1 VTEAARPP
9 RAEAREGTD
18 PYAWLRDEQW
28 QAVIADPAKLTPAI
42 RAYLEAENA
51 YTDHVLAPLA
61 ALRSALVAEMR
72 ARIKEDDSSVP
83 VPDGPFAYYAR
94 HVSGGQHPV
103 FCRRPR
109 DGGAETVLL
118 DGNAAAEGL
127 AYFRVGAMQHS
138 PDHRRLAWTIDTAGS
153 EIFTLYV
160 RDLESGALLGVPVTG
175 VHGGSVAWAN
185 DSATLFYTQLDA
197 QHRPTKVFRHAVAG
211 APDSDALVHEE
222 KDAAFYLGLGKTE
235 SEKFIVIGAS
245 SHANTSESWLLDA
258 DAALAPP
265 VLVEPRAD
273 GIDYDVSH
281 RGDRL
286 YIRTNADGAEDYK
299 IVTAP
304 VGAPGRAHWRDL
316 VAHRE
321 GVLIR
326 GIELYRDWLIRS
338 ERANALPR
346 LVVRHLESGDEHTIA
361 FDEEAYDLSLQGG
374 MEFAGDTLRF
384 SYSSMATPSSV
395 FDYAMAS
402 RTRTLRKRQEVPS
415 GHDPDDYVVRRIQ
428 APARDGEQV
437 PVSIL
442 YRRGTKLDGSA
453 PLLLYGYGSYGISVP
468 PSFSTNRLSLVDRG
482 IIYAIAHIRGGMDK
496 GFRWYRDGKLTKKLN
511 TFHDFIDAGEALV
524 KQGFTARGRIA
535 IHGGSAGGLL
545 VGASIN
551 MQPDL
556 FRAAVAEVP
565 FVDVLATISDASLPL
580 TPPEWSE
587 WGNPL
592 EDAAAR
598 ALMISYSPYDNVRAQ
613 AYPDLLATAGISDP
627 RVTYWEPAKWVAK
640 LRANDTGNATIL
652 LKTNMGAGHGGAAGR
667 FDRLEEVA
675 LTYAF
680 ILRAFGK
687 ATA

>member
-1 VTEAARPP
+1 MTDAPKAP
-9 RAEAREGTD
+9 RAEARAGED

-28 QAVIADPAKLTPAI
+28 QAVIADPAKLSPAI

-51 YTDHVLAPLA
+51 YTDRVLAPLA
-61 ALRSALVAEMR
+61 SLRTALVAEMR
-72 ARIKEDDSSVP
+72 ARIKEDDSTVP
-83 VPDGPFAYYAR
+83 VPDGPFAYYSR
-94 HVSGGQHPV
+94 HVPGGQHPI
-103 FCRRPR
+103 FCRSPR
-109 DGGAETVLL
+109 NGGAETVLL
-118 DGNAAAEGL
+118 DGNAAAAGL
-127 AYFRVGAMQHS
+127 AYFRVGSLQHS
-138 PDHRRLAWTIDTAGS
+138 PDHRRLAWTVDTAGS

-160 RDLESGALLGVPVTG
+160 RDLDGGALIGTPVTG

-185 DSATLFYTQLDA
+185 DNATLFYTQLDA
-197 QHRPTKVFRHAVAG
+197 QHRPTKVFRHTAG
-211 APDSDALVHEE
+211 ATGADVLVYEE

-245 SHANTSESWLLDA
+245 SHANTSESWLIDA
-258 DAALAPP
+258 DAPLAPP
-265 VLVEPRAD
+265 VLVEPRAA

-281 RGDRL
+281 RGDTL

-304 VGAPGRAHWRDL
+304 AATPGRAQWRDL
-316 VAHRE
+316 VVHRA

-326 GIELYRDWLIRS
+326 GLELYRDWLVRS
-338 ERANALPR
+338 ERADALPR
-346 LVVRHLESGDEHTIA
+346 IVVRQLETGAEHTIV
-361 FDEEAYDLSLQGG
+361 FDEEAYDLSPQGG
-374 MEFAGDTLRF
+374 MEFAGETLRF

-402 RTRTLRKRQEVPS
+402 RTRTLRKRQDVPS
-415 GHDPDDYVVRRIQ
+415 GHNPDDYVVRRIQ
-428 APARDGEQV
+428 APARDGEAV

-442 YRRGTKLDGSA
+442 YRKGTPLDGSA
-453 PLLLYGYGSYGISVP
+453 PLLLYGYGSYGISIP
-468 PSFSTNRLSLVDRG
+468 PAFSTNRLSLVDRG
-482 IIYAIAHIRGGMDK
+482 IVYAIAHIRGGMDK
-496 GFRWYRDGKLTKKLN
+496 GFRWYREGKLTKKLN

-524 KQGFTARGRIA
+524 RQGFTARGRIA
-535 IHGGSAGGLL
+535 INGGSAGGLL

-551 MQPDL
+551 MRPDL

-565 FVDVLATISDASLPL
+565 FVDVLATISDATLPL

-598 ALMISYSPYDNVRAQ
+598 ALLGSYSPYDNVQAQ

-627 RVTYWEPAKWVAK
+627 RVTYWEPAKWIAK
-640 LRANDTGNATIL
+640 LRAHDTGQATIL

-680 ILRAFGK
+680 VLRAFGE
-687 ATA
+687 AGA